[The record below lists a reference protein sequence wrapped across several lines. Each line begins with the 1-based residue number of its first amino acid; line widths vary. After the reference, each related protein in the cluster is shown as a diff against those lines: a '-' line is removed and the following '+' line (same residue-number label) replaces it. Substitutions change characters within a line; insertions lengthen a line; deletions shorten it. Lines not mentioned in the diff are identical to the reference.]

1 LAKRVKIQVGNKPRL
16 CRGLPVGSL
25 ITCADNT
32 GAKVLKIIAV
42 IPYKSRLNRFP
53 SASVGDMIVT
63 SVKKGTPEMRRKI
76 VRAVV
81 VRQRKSY
88 RRPDGAW
95 VMFEDNAGVVVSPDG
110 EPQGSEA
117 RGPVAKEAAERWSKI
132 ATIASIVI

>member
-1 LAKRVKIQVGNKPRL
+1 LAKRIKIKVGNKPRL

-42 IPYKSRLNRFP
+42 TAYKGRLNRFP
-53 SASVGDMIVT
+53 SASVGDMVVT
-63 SVKKGTPEMRRKI
+63 SVKKGIPEMRRKI

-95 VMFEDNAGVVVSPDG
+95 VVFEDNAAVVVSPEG

-132 ATIASIVI
+132 ATIASIVV

>member
-1 LAKRVKIQVGNKPRL
+1 MAKRIKIKVGNKPRL

-42 IPYKSRLNRFP
+42 TAYKGRLNRFP
-53 SASVGDMIVT
+53 SASVGDMVVT
-63 SVKKGTPEMRRKI
+63 SVKKGIPEMRRKI

-95 VMFEDNAGVVVSPDG
+95 VVFEDNAAVVVSPEG

-132 ATIASIVI
+132 ATIASIVV